1 MIRPY
6 VIGALAIIA
15 FASGW
20 YVSHMRDT
28 RNYQQEALALQQS
41 YEAQLKS
48 TQKLSQSLQETA
60 NEADKTQV
68 VAENS
73 IDTDYNQ
80 RLERLR
86 NDTDS
91 TSSNTDLPSSTG
103 PSCTV
108 SAGIREHDARI
119 RRAFRELREEVLTVA
134 RDRDITASHYNELIS
149 LYNKLLE
156 QYNNGNSSNG
166 E

>member
-1 MIRPY
+1 MIKSY
-6 VIGALAIIA
+6 LVGALAVIA

-20 YVSHMRDT
+20 YVSHMRDV
-28 RNYQQEALALQQS
+28 RNYQQETIALQQS

-48 TQKLSQSLQETA
+48 TQELSQRLQETA
-60 NEADKTQV
+60 NEADKTQA

-73 IDTDYNQ
+73 IDADYSQ

-91 TSSNTDLPSSTG
+91 TSSNTDLSSSTG
-103 PSCTV
+103 ATCEV
-108 SAGIREHDARI
+108 SASIREHNARI

>member
-6 VIGALAIIA
+6 IVGALAVIA

-20 YVSHMRDT
+20 YVSHMRDV
-28 RNYQQEALALQQS
+28 RNYQQETIALQQS

-48 TQKLSQSLQETA
+48 TQELSQSLQETA
-60 NEADKTQV
+60 NEADKAQV
-68 VAENS
+68 TAENS
-73 IDTDYNQ
+73 IDADYSQ
-80 RLERLR
+80 RLERLH

-91 TSSNTDLPSSTG
+91 TSSDTDLSSSTG
-103 PSCTV
+103 TTCEV
-108 SAGIREHDARI
+108 SASVREHNARI

>member
-1 MIRPY
+1 MIKSY
-6 VIGALAIIA
+6 LVGALAVIA

-20 YVSHMRDT
+20 YVSHMRDV
-28 RNYQQEALALQQS
+28 RNYQQETIALQQS

-48 TQKLSQSLQETA
+48 TQELSQRLQETA
-60 NEADKTQV
+60 NEADKTQA

-73 IDTDYNQ
+73 IDADYSQ

-91 TSSNTDLPSSTG
+91 TSSDTDLSSSTG
-103 PSCTV
+103 ATCEV
-108 SAGIREHDARI
+108 SASIREHNARI

>member
-1 MIRPY
+1 MIRSY
-6 VIGALAIIA
+6 LVGALAVIA

-20 YVSHMRDT
+20 YVSHMRDV
-28 RNYQQEALALQQS
+28 RNYQQETIALQQS

-48 TQKLSQSLQETA
+48 TQELSQSLQETA
-60 NEADKTQV
+60 NEADKAQV
-68 VAENS
+68 AAENS
-73 IDTDYNQ
+73 IDADYNQ
-80 RLERLR
+80 RLERLH
-86 NDTDS
+86 NDADS
-91 TSSNTDLPSSTG
+91 TSSNADLPSSTG
-103 PSCTV
+103 TTCEV
-108 SAGIREHDARI
+108 SASVREHNARI